1 MERRINYLLIGGIF
15 FAVIVALIAF
25 IMWFGRLGMSSD
37 ERFGKYFIQTTYDIS
52 GISAK
57 TPIKYKG
64 ISIGIVESIAFDS
77 SKVGVVRLNL
87 LIEKSIPIAKGSSL
101 VIDSQGLAGLNY
113 LALKQNPAGEIITP
127 NDEPRLELE
136 QGFFGKLS
144 DKADETLQ
152 EVASMLK
159 SVDSLLNEENIYN
172 INRTLFSLNK
182 ASAQIAEL
190 SKNLN
195 ERVQNGQYDI
205 KDILSPTLRQSQKTL
220 QNLDSTI
227 QKASNLIDKFNANPY
242 STLFGE
248 QKKNTNGRT
257 TK

>member
-37 ERFGKYFIQTTYDIS
+37 ERYAKYFIQTNYDIS

-77 SKVGVVRLNL
+77 SKVGVVKLNL
-87 LIEKSIPIAKGSSL
+87 LIDKSIPIAKGSSL

-113 LALKQNPAGEIITP
+113 LSLKQN
-127 NDEPRLELE
+127 PRLELE

-144 DKADETLQ
+144 DKADEALK
-152 EVASMLK
+152 EVANALK
-159 SVDSLLNEENIYN
+159 GVDSLLNEENIYN

-182 ASAQIAEL
+182 ASAEIAEL

-195 ERVQNGQYDI
+195 TRLQNGQYDI

-248 QKKNTNGRT
+248 QKSNGRN
-257 TK
+257 K